1 MNSIILV
8 AVFVLFFIIVR
19 YTLKFLDIIREKELK
34 EERNYE
40 MLIDVLD
47 SKIKTE
53 TEKQY
58 REIK

>member
-58 REIK
+58 RETK

>member
-8 AVFVLFFIIVR
+8 AVFTVLFVAIHYVLR
-19 YTLKFLDIIREKELK
+19 FLEIRKEEEMY

-40 MLIDVLD
+40 MLIEALD